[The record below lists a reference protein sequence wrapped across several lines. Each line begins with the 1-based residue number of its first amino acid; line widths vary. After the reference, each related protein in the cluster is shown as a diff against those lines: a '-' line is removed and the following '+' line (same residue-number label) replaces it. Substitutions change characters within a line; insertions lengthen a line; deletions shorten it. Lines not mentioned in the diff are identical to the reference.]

1 MIAFPISTFSNGIS
15 ILGTKS
21 AANAVAPWAF
31 NILKEG
37 AQSHRRFYHGF
48 VYVDMMLQRQ
58 PRDQPA
64 NKILLAL
71 LGANFYVCAW
81 DEPRNYGEV
90 LSVNEYLRFHPT
102 IRPKGPVQLHE
113 LALYSVRS
121 TKRYTKSFK
130 ITNPER
136 CDTIVENAGSSS
148 LRLAN

>member
-1 MIAFPISTFSNGIS
+1 
-15 ILGTKS
+15 
-21 AANAVAPWAF
+21 
-31 NILKEG
+31 
-37 AQSHRRFYHGF
+37 
-48 VYVDMMLQRQ
+48 MLQIQ

-64 NKILLAL
+64 NKVLLAL

-113 LALYSVRS
+113 LDLYSVRS

-136 CDTIVENAGSSS
+136 CDTIVENAGIVFPPLSE
-148 LRLAN
+148 LRADGVENVSTVNCMAHFTFINIVMGG